1 MGRTKD
7 KIQTNGP
14 GRTEKETAWL
24 TAIGLQAAD
33 GLRTSEYLWQIAQKN
48 INGKI
53 GVGEAKD
60 QINGYYF
67 ERNAHDFADP
77 EREEADKTAAN
88 ITGILLSQWFDFS
101 EVGLTRLHKA
111 IFDGVYENA
120 GSPRSVDVTNKE
132 WVLGGD
138 IASYLSIEALPGALE
153 QCIAKERKYRYDG
166 LSSDTLISH
175 LVSFISNLWQIC
187 PFEEGNSRFTGVF
200 TLLYLNYL
208 GIDYKADAFKKDSWY
223 FHNALVRANYR
234 NIEKNIDFEPVYL
247 ERFFRNLLL
256 SEQWDLRN
264 RYVHVRPAAE
274 WRTQSKVSNDTSTGQ
289 VQVNKNV
296 GKVKEKEEK
305 KVSKEDV
312 KTEIKEKIDEIKPDS
327 LPKRAKKSEKPEES
341 IQDNP
346 NILFLAVAIGEEFL
360 SVKEIMERLH
370 LKGRDSFLKLYLTPA
385 VSNGIAAQLYPKAPQ
400 HPRQKYL
407 LTAKGLDFLSG
418 IGPEMRAR
426 IERHLA
432 KERG

>member
-1 MGRTKD
+1 M
-7 KIQTNGP
+7 
-14 GRTEKETAWL
+14 
-24 TAIGLQAAD
+24 
-33 GLRTSEYLWQIAQKN
+33 
-48 INGKI
+48 
-53 GVGEAKD
+53 
-60 QINGYYF
+60 
-67 ERNAHDFADP
+67 
-77 EREEADKTAAN
+77 
-88 ITGILLSQWFDFS
+88 
-101 EVGLTRLHKA
+101 
-111 IFDGVYENA
+111 
-120 GSPRSVDVTNKE
+120 
-132 WVLGGD
+132 
-138 IASYLSIEALPGALE
+138 
-153 QCIAKERKYRYDG
+153 
-166 LSSDTLISH
+166 
-175 LVSFISNLWQIC
+175 
-187 PFEEGNSRFTGVF
+187 
-200 TLLYLNYL
+200 
-208 GIDYKADAFKKDSWY
+208 
-223 FHNALVRANYR
+223 
-234 NIEKNIDFEPVYL
+234 
-247 ERFFRNLLL
+247 LL

-289 VQVNKNV
+289 VQVNKNA

-327 LPKRAKKSEKPEES
+327 QSKRAKKSEKPEES

-407 LTAKGLDFLSG
+407 LTAKGLDFLGG